1 MRASNYGFGSSL
13 PFLAMTRLL
22 SIALLASLLA
32 GFAAAG
38 TSGPHAEG
46 WQAVVLS
53 QTSGDSGGPMA
64 GTGCGACA
72 AMGACIASGPAQ
84 SAGIEISRL
93 PPLQPSS
100 QLSDQVRA
108 PETAPP
114 KRSSI

>member
-1 MRASNYGFGSSL
+1 
-13 PFLAMTRLL
+13 MTRLL

-38 TSGPHAEG
+38 TPGPHADDSR
-46 WQAVVLS
+46 AVVLS
-53 QTSGDSGGPMA
+53 QTSGDPGGPMTA
-64 GTGCGACA
+64 MDCGACA

-84 SAGIEISRL
+84 SAVLGISRL
-93 PPLQPSS
+93 PPLQPTS

-108 PETAPP
+108 PDTAPP